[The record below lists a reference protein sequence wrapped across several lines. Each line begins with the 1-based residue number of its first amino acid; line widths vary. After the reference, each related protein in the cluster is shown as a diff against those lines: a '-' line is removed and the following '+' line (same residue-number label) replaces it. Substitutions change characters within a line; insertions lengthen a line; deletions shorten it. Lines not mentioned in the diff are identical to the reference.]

1 MHICII
7 IDRLDFGGAERVAIT
22 LAHSLL
28 RSGHNIT
35 IVTIDPI
42 VNIDVDKDINLHTL
56 NFEKK
61 WNKYMYNRK
70 KMYRLLDSIE
80 KEEGTFD
87 LILVHLY
94 LSSRIMKKYQHPACY
109 HIVHSTQS
117 KSALKNKVG
126 FARLKAKF
134 KIQQVYNKLN
144 LICVS
149 HGVQNDLLNTM
160 NIKPSS
166 TQVIYNPFDIKE
178 ISLKAL
184 EKVHIPATP
193 YIIFVGRLVK
203 EKRIDY
209 LLHAYAKS
217 NITQKLL
224 ILGDGEELK
233 NLKLLTQT
241 LNLMD
246 KVDFHSAVKNPYPF
260 IAHADFLILS
270 SLYEGLPTVLIEAL
284 ILQTP
289 ILSTNCPSGP
299 KEIMKFYTMDAL
311 VDDNFNINALSSKIN
326 EWAKVREPVK
336 KDAMNTFDTE
346 YISKIYLDLI
356 K

>member
-1 MHICII
+1 MHICIV

-28 RSGHNIT
+28 KNAHNVT

-42 VNIDVDKDINLHTL
+42 INIDINKNINLYTL
-56 NFEKK
+56 HFEKK

-70 KMYRLLDSIE
+70 KMYRLLSSIE
-80 KEEGTFD
+80 KEQGIFN

-94 LSSRIMKKYQHPACY
+94 LSSRIMKKYRHPKCY

-117 KSALKNKVG
+117 QSALKNKVG

-149 HGVQNDLLNTM
+149 KGVQDDLLNTM

-166 TQVIYNPFDIKE
+166 TQVIYNPFDIEE
-178 ISLKAL
+178 IRLKAL
-184 EKVHIPATP
+184 ENITLPTKP

-203 EKRIDY
+203 EKRIEY
-209 LLHAYAKS
+209 LLQAYAKS
-217 NITQKLL
+217 NIQQNLL
-224 ILGDGEELK
+224 ILGDGEELE
-233 NLKLLTQT
+233 NLKIIVQSLKLTE
-241 LNLMD
+241 
-246 KVDFHSAVKNPYPF
+246 KVEFHSAVKNPYPL
-260 IAHADFLILS
+260 IAHSDFLILS

-284 ILQTP
+284 ILQTS

-299 KEIMKFYTMDAL
+299 KEIMQFYTMHAL
-311 VDDNFNINALSSKIN
+311 IEDNFNLNDLSLKIK
-326 EWAKVREPVK
+326 EWAKSREPVEEN
-336 KDAMNTFDTE
+336 AMRTFDTQ
-346 YISKIYLDLI
+346 YISEVYLNLL